1 MIGNRPGSR
10 PGHPQRCN
18 INAQTGVVTRRYVV
32 VVKADS
38 IKAVDEALEM
48 GLADFT
54 IETYNV
60 VTEDEV
66 VVATDCEEHE
76 LDPEILMMRKRVK
89 AHDSLVKIASAYRNF
104 LKTYA
109 STEGEVRTYEH
120 INNTLNELA

>member
-1 MIGNRPGSR
+1 M
-10 PGHPQRCN
+10 
-18 INAQTGVVTRRYVV
+18 VTRRYVV

-120 INNTLNELA
+120 INNTLSELA